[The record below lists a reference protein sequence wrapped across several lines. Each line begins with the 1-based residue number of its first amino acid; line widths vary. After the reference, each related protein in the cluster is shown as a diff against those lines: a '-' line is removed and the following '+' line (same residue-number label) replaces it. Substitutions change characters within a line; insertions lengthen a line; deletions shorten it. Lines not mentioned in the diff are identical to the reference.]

1 MLIYLAGETAE
12 LAEMPEGV
20 LPACVDYRFD
30 RPFRGELPP
39 RSGGAM
45 LVGGDLLRSSA
56 GEVAAECRR
65 RELTAVAAGF
75 GRVSPL
81 EALRFCDG
89 LLRRG
94 LTPILT
100 ENAWQSGCGGEMLI
114 STAISGGDLRA
125 RILEALRRCPFLCLD
140 AERICRSFPL
150 PCPDG
155 EGEPLGRRALEGL
168 LRRGASP
175 QFSPELMCKAFTA
188 EIGGETR
195 MVLFDDRETLVKKA
209 ALAAELGVGRF
220 FLLYPEWSA
229 ADAAAAEEAARE
241 KSPIIRG

>member
-1 MLIYLAGETAE
+1 MRIYLAGETAE
-12 LAEMPEGV
+12 LTEVPEGV

-30 RPFRGELPP
+30 RPFRADLPP
-39 RSGGAM
+39 RPGGAM
-45 LVGGDLLRSSA
+45 LVGGDLCVSSA
-56 GEVAAECRR
+56 EEIAAECRR
-65 RELTAVAAGF
+65 RELTAAAAGF

-94 LTPILT
+94 VVPILT
-100 ENAWQSGCGGEMLI
+100 ESAWQSGCGGEKLI
-114 STAISGGDLRA
+114 STAISGGDLRS
-125 RILEALRRCPFLCLD
+125 RILEALHLCPALCLD
-140 AERICRSFPL
+140 AERLCRSFPL

-155 EGEPLGRRALEGL
+155 EGDPLGRKALEGL
-168 LRRGASP
+168 LRCGASP
-175 QFSPELMCKAFTA
+175 QFSPALMCKAFTA

-195 MVLFDDRETLVKKA
+195 MVLFDDRETLRKKA